1 MHARKQGG
9 LARAERR
16 ELWLPELRP
25 VTNAERSWRIGGRG
39 VKRCWAVSKITWERS
54 SSWAGGGRVGG
65 KEALGRWGRKGR
77 RWGRDQGG
85 RVGGVEAGSQ
95 HSSRL
100 TTCTATS
107 PCPVC
112 RLLHESPGCWL
123 VTGPSISLYPSPL
136 LLPTSRNNSLLQK
149 GYQGCMRAGMKRSEV
164 IRVAECR
171 FKRLPCSN

>member
-1 MHARKQGG
+1 M
-9 LARAERR
+9 
-16 ELWLPELRP
+16 
-25 VTNAERSWRIGGRG
+25 
-39 VKRCWAVSKITWERS
+39 
-54 SSWAGGGRVGG
+54 GG

-112 RLLHESPGCWL
+112 RLCSTRAQAVDWSQILR
-123 VTGPSISLYPSPL
+123 SLSL
-136 LLPTSRNNSLLQK
+136 SLPTSPTNSLLQK
-149 GYQGCMRAGMKRSEV
+149 GYQGCMRAGMKGSEV